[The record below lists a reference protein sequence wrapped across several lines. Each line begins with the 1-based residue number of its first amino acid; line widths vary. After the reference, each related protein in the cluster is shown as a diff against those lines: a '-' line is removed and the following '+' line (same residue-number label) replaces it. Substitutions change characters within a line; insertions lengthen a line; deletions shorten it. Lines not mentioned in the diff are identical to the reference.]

1 MREHDVMIDGVAFM
15 SLFHHDGRFARGG
28 GLFAF
33 ARRDLDGGRTLL
45 HFELAQDIS
54 TAAGPDHRRWGWA
67 ISQGM
72 NELLVHLAGSQQ
84 RDGEPLQDAS
94 PHRSAGRCRPLRAT
108 RPTTRT
114 PPAKPRRRI
123 TRLAEGL

>member
-15 SLFHHDGRFARGG
+15 SLFHHDGRFVRGG

-84 RDGEPLQDAS
+84 RDGEPLQDALAPPIRWALS
-94 PHRSAGRCRPLRAT
+94 PVESD
-108 RPTTRT
+108 
-114 PPAKPRRRI
+114 PADDEDAVGQ
-123 TRLAEGL
+123 AEAPYHSVG